1 MVGSLKSRHIQSSY
15 TRRER
20 EKETERERE
29 RKGQRKKER
38 KKETVWNDIHVS
50 FDSNDDH
57 LSCVS
62 L

>member
-15 TRRER
+15 IRKRER
-20 EKETERERE
+20 DKKRERNGERETE
-29 RKGQRKKER
+29 KER
-38 KKETVWNDIHVS
+38 KKEIVWNDIHVS

-57 LSCVS
+57 LSCVP